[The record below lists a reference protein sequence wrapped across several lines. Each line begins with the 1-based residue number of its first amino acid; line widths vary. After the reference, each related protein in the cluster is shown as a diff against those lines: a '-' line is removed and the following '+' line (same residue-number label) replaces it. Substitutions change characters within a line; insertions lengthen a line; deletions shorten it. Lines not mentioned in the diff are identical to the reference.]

1 VVSEPEPSSE
11 RRVFER
17 RGKLTHE
24 AAPFRRKVPSA
35 TLNRRL
41 DDVFHIGNGV
51 GANRVGGTAEEDE
64 ACALAVSWFEE
75 AGLGVEVDERGNV
88 IGRLHGASP
97 QLPEVWTGSHLD
109 SVPTGGK
116 FDGAL
121 GVVAG
126 LEAVAAIGPSERTL
140 GVVVFRDEETGCHGS
155 RWRVGHGS
163 LPGAFVELHV
173 EQGPTL
179 ARAGA
184 PLGVVTSIAGIV
196 RCSREFEGRADH
208 AGTTPMDARSDAL
221 AAAAQY
227 VLRVREVAAGIDGAV
242 ATVGQLEV
250 EPGAANVVPSRVRLT
265 VDARA
270 PDQERLDRLVAE
282 LELDDAQYVIPPVA
296 LSPAALREEV
306 ERRGMPVV
314 ELPSGAGH
322 DAGVLAAA
330 GVESSML
337 FVRSLNGGASHSP
350 EEHSSDED
358 IELAVEVLTA
368 ALGRLAGA
376 K

>member
-1 VVSEPEPSSE
+1 
-11 RRVFER
+11 
-17 RGKLTHE
+17 
-24 AAPFRRKVPSA
+24 
-35 TLNRRL
+35 
-41 DDVFHIGNGV
+41 
-51 GANRVGGTAEEDE
+51 VGGTPEEDA
-64 ACALAVSWFEE
+64 ACELALSWMEE
-75 AGLGVEVDERGNV
+75 AGLDVEVDERGNV
-88 IGRLHGASP
+88 IGRLRGSSP

-116 FDGAL
+116 YDGAL

-126 LEAVAAIGPSERTL
+126 LEAVAAIGPSARTL

-155 RWRVGHGS
+155 RWRVHHGS
-163 LPGAFVELHV
+163 LPGAYVELHV
-173 EQGPTL
+173 EQGPKL
-179 ARAGA
+179 ERAGA

-208 AGTTPMDARSDAL
+208 AGTTPMDARRDAL
-221 AAAAQY
+221 AAAAEY
-227 VLRVREVAAGIDGAV
+227 VLRVREVAAGIEGAV

-270 PDQERLDRLVAE
+270 PDHELLARLVADLG
-282 LELDDAQYVIPPVA
+282 LEDAQYVIPPVA
-296 LSPAALREEV
+296 LAPVALREEV
-306 ERRGMPVV
+306 ERRGLPVV

-368 ALGRLAGA
+368 ALRRLAQA

>member
-1 VVSEPEPSSE
+1 M
-11 RRVFER
+11 
-17 RGKLTHE
+17 
-24 AAPFRRKVPSA
+24 A
-35 TLNRRL
+35 TITRRL

-51 GANRVGGTAEEDE
+51 GANRVGGTPEEDE
-64 ACALAVSWFEE
+64 ACALAVSWMED
-75 AGLGVEVDERGNV
+75 AGLEVEVDQRGNV
-88 IGRLHGASP
+88 VGRLRGTKP
-97 QLPEVWTGSHLD
+97 ELPEVWTGSHLD
-109 SVPTGGK
+109 SVPSGGR
-116 FDGAL
+116 FDGVL

-126 LEAVAAIGPSERTL
+126 LEAVTAVGQSERTL

-155 RWRVGHGS
+155 RWRVQQGS

-173 EQGPTL
+173 EQGPRL
-179 ARAGA
+179 ERAGA
-184 PLGVVTSIAGIV
+184 PLGVVTSVAGIV
-196 RCSREFEGRADH
+196 RCSREFGGRADH

-221 AAAAQY
+221 VSAAEY
-227 VLRVREVAAGIDGAV
+227 LLRVREVAAGIEGAV

-250 EPGAANVVPSRVRLT
+250 EPGAANVVPERVELT

-270 PDQERLDRLVAE
+270 PDQGRLDQLVAE
-282 LELDDAQYVIPPVA
+282 LGLEDAHYVIPPVQ
-296 LSPAALREEV
+296 LTPTVLREEV
-306 ERRGMPVV
+306 ERRSLPVV

-358 IELAVEVLTA
+358 IALAVEVLTET
-368 ALGRLAGA
+368 LRRLAND
-376 K
+376 